1 MRIFSMFLF
10 GGRSAGQRGG
20 GGRGGAAGDQ
30 WRLLINY
37 YKGFMFIVLLYVK
50 YSDLSTEPF

>member
-10 GGRSAGQRGG
+10 EGRSAGQRGG

-30 WRLLINY
+30 WRLLNY
-37 YKGFMFIVLLYVK
+37 YKGFVFYCFIICK
-50 YSDLSTEPF
+50 IF